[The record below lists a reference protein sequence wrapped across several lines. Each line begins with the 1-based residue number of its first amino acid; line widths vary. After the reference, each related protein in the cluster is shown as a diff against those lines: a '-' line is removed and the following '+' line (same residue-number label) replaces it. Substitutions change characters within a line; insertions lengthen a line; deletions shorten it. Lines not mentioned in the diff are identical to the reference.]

1 MIIIEN
7 KILVMAAAESKTI
20 IEKSLKNISDFI
32 IFEAES
38 ENKTFELIYKHIFIL
53 VIIDG
58 TLPNIDIYKIGAML
72 LSHKETY
79 NTPLL
84 IITDT
89 IRHEKFLMHFKELQI
104 DYIQKPFNEQL
115 ILAKL
120 KIFFEL
126 FKQKNAVDQSI
137 DELDKVY
144 KKIIDQYEFDME
156 KENSNKE
163 LINISSIASNQIQQ
177 PLQNLQSNVYQL
189 LQTKGISQKIKSSI
203 TSIKTSTERIF
214 QISKKLN
221 TIPAKANQA
230 LTKAALDLN
239 ADKAYKILY
248 VENFDDDFNI
258 FGHLIRS
265 VLRCEIIQAKT
276 IEHGMELI
284 ADFRF
289 DLIFIT
295 HTLPDGSGLDMIAKL
310 NQLHLDSPILFTLHN
325 ADIHQGAKAIAKG
338 AFAFFAMENI
348 SSKNILSIIELTL
361 RKAGLTREVK
371 DVRNRIVLIS
381 KRDYLTKLYNRACF
395 EQEIESETLRAK
407 RYKTKLSIL
416 IVDFDKFKQINQT
429 HGYDTGDVILS
440 TSAAL
445 IQSLVRDSDIVCR
458 YGGKEFGI
466 IMPNTG
472 LNGAK
477 ILVQRIRKKI
487 IDHEFEKGSITL
499 KITVSVGIALYVPDK
514 DTTFGL
520 LIKKALNALALAE
533 NEGGSH
539 IKTVV

>member
-1 MIIIEN
+1 MNIIEN
-7 KILVMAAAESKTI
+7 KILVMAKTESKTI
-20 IEKSLKNISDFI
+20 IEKSLENISDFT

-38 ENKTFELIYKHIFIL
+38 ENKAFELIYKHIFIL

-58 TLPNIDIYKIGAML
+58 TLPNIDIYKIGTML

-79 NTPLL
+79 NAPLL

-89 IRHEKFLMHFKELQI
+89 IRHEKFLKNFKALQI

-144 KKIIDQYEFDME
+144 KKIIDQHELDME
-156 KENSNKE
+156 KEDSKKE
-163 LINISSIASNQIQQ
+163 LINISSIASNQMQQ
-177 PLQNLQSNVYQL
+177 PLQNLQGSIYHL
-189 LQTKGISQKIKSSI
+189 LHTKGISQKTKSSI
-203 TSIKTSTERIF
+203 TSIKTSTERIL

-221 TIPAKANQA
+221 TLPAKTNHA

-239 ADKAYKILY
+239 ADKTYKILY
-248 VENFDDDFNI
+248 IENLDDDFNI
-258 FGHLIRS
+258 FDHLIRS
-265 VLRCEIIQAKT
+265 VLRCELIRAKT

-310 NQLHLDSPILFTLHN
+310 NQLHLDSPILFTLNN
-325 ADIHQGAKAIAKG
+325 ADIHEGAKAIAKG
-338 AFAFFAMENI
+338 AFAFFAKEHI

-371 DVRNRIVLIS
+371 DARNRIVLIS
-381 KRDYLTKLYNRACF
+381 RRDYLTKLYNRACF

-407 RYKTKLSIL
+407 RYKTELTIL

-477 ILVQRIRKKI
+477 ILAQRIRKKI
-487 IDHEFEKGSITL
+487 IDHEFEKGSTTL

-520 LIKKALNALALAE
+520 LIKKALNALASAE
-533 NEGGSH
+533 DEGGSH
-539 IKTVV
+539 IKTRV